1 MMSITT
7 MLIIVIISSRLG
19 KAGVISFPI
28 YVYMVYHEVIQAKEK
43 SDSFAEGSHRPKYN
57 HLLHPRTTGFV
68 HMVFSVEKRQRW
80 WLLKLSALS
89 YLSFIIYISQN
100 VTGKGSDGP
109 GYARF
114 RFGLHYCLPGQVEIF
129 FFTRTGGNIFV
140 TRMLVFSIGFTKYA
154 ADCSHWCCFWCFPPS
169 ANVPIS
175 EGAVLRGALPSQ
187 VHLHITRW
195 EIKIYFSLKVLSPAH
210 CC

>member
-1 MMSITT
+1 MTI
-7 MLIIVIISSRLG
+7 
-19 KAGVISFPI
+19 KA
-28 YVYMVYHEVIQAKEK
+28 
-43 SDSFAEGSHRPKYN
+43 D
-57 HLLHPRTTGFV
+57 
-68 HMVFSVEKRQRW
+68 
-80 WLLKLSALS
+80 
-89 YLSFIIYISQN
+89 SFIIYISQN

-129 FFTRTGGNIFV
+129 FLPGQV
-140 TRMLVFSIGFTKYA
+140 VLMLVFSIGFTKYA

-195 EIKIYFSLKVLSPAH
+195 EIKINFSLKVLSPVGRSFSVPKKFADGD
-210 CC
+210 CKPFCRAWRFSPQKPLFFVQFF